1 MHRERRVG
9 MIDQEICTDCGELH
23 KNCDCDVQFHKCPAC
38 AHKVVDGIC
47 THCDWNEVGRA

>member
-1 MHRERRVG
+1 